1 MSCVKIIMVG
11 GRSGVGKTTLINSLL
26 KYSPELYERPKSFT
40 SRKRKAYLNTILL
53 LENAWSR

>member
-40 SRKRKAYLNTILL
+40 SRKRRI
-53 LENAWSR
+53 E